1 MPTESLTLQITAD
14 SAPLH
19 RELEALERRLN
30 DFANR
35 IAQATDVSRS
45 IDRLASRF
53 TSLFQPIEQVG
64 RLLDRITTQIANLAN
79 TPVQLNIAPALQGL
93 AALSQ
98 SIDVIAAKL
107 AALSAPRPALPIPF
121 DLPQDP
127 GPIRRFA
134 SGGYVTGPAGLDQV
148 PAFLSAGEFVLRA
161 SAVRQIGTAVLTQL
175 NHGQT
180 LSPTPTPAP
189 PPPTTSTSITN
200 LGGVNLHVSQPVDLP
215 TLVRNLH
222 HQDAR
227 LRTRRG

>member
-14 SAPLH
+14 SAPLQ
-19 RELEALERRLN
+19 RELETVERRLT

-35 IAQATDVSRS
+35 ITQALDVSRS
-45 IDRLASRF
+45 VDRLASRF
-53 TSLFQPIEQVG
+53 TNLFQPLEQIG
-64 RLLDRITTQIANLAN
+64 RYLDRITTQIANLAA

-93 AALSQ
+93 ATLSQ
-98 SIDVIAAKL
+98 SIDAIAAKL
-107 AALSAPRPALPIPF
+107 ASLSVPRPALPIPF

-148 PAFLSAGEFVLRA
+148 PAFLSAGEFVLRE
-161 SAVRQIGTAVLTQL
+161 SAVRQLGTAFLAQL
-175 NHGQT
+175 NRGQ
-180 LSPTPTPAP
+180 SPAPAPTPPPA
-189 PPPTTSTSITN
+189 PPTTSTTITN

-215 TLVRNLH
+215 HLVRNLH